1 MSLTSRI
8 AGIGAIGS
16 VLFMVLVFVAVR
28 GAATAIVNENVN
40 TYLSAY
46 ADVLVPAIR
55 IAEGDVNID
64 SDSPVITSI
73 PRDWQ
78 ISLADD
84 VRVRSP
90 NLPMA
95 LPVAPAEGRFTA
107 TVADRELEVMQR
119 DYQFPSNTTVTVSF
133 ALDANAVSAF
143 ALGQRERISAEMR
156 PVLMIASGVMAMLL
170 LAQVVAISL
179 PLRAA
184 TRAIDALQRGSIPEL
199 PNTLPRELDVLAGK
213 VNALL
218 QRNTET
224 LRRYRQ
230 FAANLS
236 HAIKTPLTVLR
247 SESGTESCKAAVEQ
261 IDRLTERHLKRAQI
275 AGPETV
281 GGARI
286 DVTALVERL
295 AMAYQKLSATPIVV
309 HATPGMTMQ
318 ADAEDV
324 TEVLG
329 NLVEN
334 AQSFA
339 SERIEI
345 HLTPGQLRVDD
356 DGPGI
361 ASERRAQVLQRGA
374 RLDDASEGSGIGL
387 AVSKEIV
394 ELYNGALTLTAS
406 GLGGLSAVCELPDLR
421 S

>member
-55 IAEGDVNID
+55 VTAGDVRID
-64 SDSPVITSI
+64 SNSPVITSI

-78 ISLADD
+78 ISLGDD
-84 VRVRSP
+84 VRVRS
-90 NLPMA
+90 NTLSVA
-95 LPVAPAEGRFTA
+95 LPVAPVEGRFAA
-107 TVADRELEVMQR
+107 TVAGRALEVMQR
-119 DYQFPSNTTVTVSF
+119 DYQFPNDVVITVSF

-143 ALGQRERISAEMR
+143 ALAQRKRISAEMR
-156 PVLMIASGVMAMLL
+156 PVLVIASAVMAMLL
-170 LAQVVAISL
+170 LAQVIAISL

-184 TRAIDALQRGSIPEL
+184 TRAIDALQRGNIPQL

-247 SESGTESCKAAVEQ
+247 SESATESSIAAVAQ

-275 AGPETV
+275 AGPESV

-286 DVTALVERL
+286 DITALVERL
-295 AMAYQKLSATPIVV
+295 VAAYQKLSAIPIIV

-334 AQSFA
+334 AQAFA
-339 SERIEI
+339 TERIEV
-345 HLTPGQLRVDD
+345 HLLPGQLRVDD

-374 RLDDASEGSGIGL
+374 RLDDSSDGSGIGL

-394 ELYNGALTLTAS
+394 ELYNGALTLAAS
-406 GLGGLSAVCELPDLR
+406 PLGGLSAGCELPDLR